1 MQSKGQVCVHKF
13 RKNFSKTC
21 ITKKKK
27 KDLTF
32 YILNMLNLVWLI
44 LSMNFKHSQTELF
57 RAVKKLSP
65 VKKKTQAL

>member
-1 MQSKGQVCVHKF
+1 MH
-13 RKNFSKTC
+13 NE
-21 ITKKKK
+21 KKK